1 MCGRFTLSSSKKV
14 KDMFGIEVIPN
25 FNIAHSQEVL
35 VLNKEFVP
43 QKMKWSY
50 SPTWSKKPFNLIN
63 ARSETL
69 HLKPSFR
76 NADRCIY
83 IADGYFEWKRSS
95 LKTPYFHYIENDL
108 MYFGGLYNSLL
119 GCCIVTR
126 QSYENISHI
135 HHRQPIILD
144 KNDFQSWLSKEHDFS
159 SPITEKI
166 KFHKVS
172 NIVNSPLNN
181 NKDNLKKIN

>member
-14 KDMFGIEVIPN
+14 KDMFGIEVAPN
-25 FNIAHSQEVL
+25 FNIAPSQEVL

-43 QKMKWSY
+43 QKMKWFY

-69 HLKPSFR
+69 HLKPSFK
-76 NADRCIY
+76 NADRCIF

-95 LKTPYFHYIENDL
+95 FKTPYFHYIENDL

>member
-1 MCGRFTLSSSKKV
+1 MCGRFTLSSIKKV
-14 KDMFGIEVIPN
+14 KNTFGVEVMPN
-25 FNIAHSQEVL
+25 FNIAPSQEVL
-35 VLNKEFVP
+35 ILNKEFVL

-76 NADRCIY
+76 NAHRCIF
-83 IADGYFEWKRSS
+83 IADGYFEWKRTTT
-95 LKTPYFHYIENDL
+95 KTPYFHYLENDL
-108 MYFGGLYNSLL
+108 MYFGGIYNSVS

-126 QSYENISHI
+126 QSYKNISSI
-135 HHRQPIILD
+135 HNRQPIIIE
-144 KNDFQSWLSKEHDFS
+144 KSDFKSWLSKEHNFS
-159 SPITEKI
+159 SPITNKI

-181 NKDNLKKIN
+181 NKNNLKKIN